1 MDIWSS
7 VQGMFS
13 GSFSV
18 LGSLAPL
25 FFVVIFI
32 VAVGGIVWFI
42 GSLKRIKKQWTH
54 KLFLR
59 RKSSD
64 GTILPEV
71 VTYKLKRFVNS
82 DGRITKYFQTDKPLF
97 GSNIIVDLG
106 KYSAPN
112 TFSIIVDEYN
122 RIWINEGEKWN
133 PTEDSI
139 NVSARHAEIDLAME
153 DLTNAVKVL
162 NTVNKKR
169 DWTEIAKTAM
179 KFALIIGAVI
189 IAVYAMQTYAK
200 ESEQKTAR
208 ALAEVEYMKIMDEVA
223 TAMQGTVN
231 TQQLEITFLLQ
242 KAYGTQDL
250 QRWLNEY
257 NSTHGGNNT
266 NV

>member
-1 MDIWSS
+1 MDLFSS

-13 GSFSV
+13 GSLNA

-25 FFVVIFI
+25 FFFVIFLI
-32 VAVGGIVWFI
+32 IVGGIIWFI

-59 RKSSD
+59 RKLSD

-71 VTYKLKRFVNS
+71 VTYKLKRFINS
-82 DGRITKYFQTDKPLF
+82 DGKITKYFQTDKPLF

-122 RIWINEGEKWN
+122 RIWINEGEKWDA
-133 PTEDSI
+133 TTDSV

-153 DLTNAVKVL
+153 DLTNSVKVL

-189 IAVYAMQTYAK
+189 IAVYAMQTYSK

-208 ALAEVEYMKIMDEVA
+208 AQLELEYMKSMEEISNVIK
-223 TAMQGTVN
+223 GTVN

-250 QRWLNEY
+250 QRWLTEY
-257 NSTHGGNNT
+257 NNSYGGNNSAT
-266 NV
+266 